1 MPQTER
7 SMWKDM
13 MELRA
18 QERREDR
25 EDEMS
30 ERMAKS
36 QAIIDFARFTKEVE
50 KSAIL
55 SEAFETGDFTK
66 IDKMIDMF
74 EKISKKLSINSFA
87 QLCQTVESTKV
98 LSEALENGDYTV
110 IDKII
115 DTAPRTRRDDSY
127 EDRS

>member
-1 MPQTER
+1 MPDTER
-7 SMWKDM
+7 SMWKDF

-18 QERREDR
+18 QERKEDR

-36 QAIIDFARFTKEVE
+36 QSTLDFVRFTKEVE

-55 SEAFETGDFTK
+55 SEALESGDFTK
-66 IDKMIDMF
+66 VDKIIDMYK
-74 EKISKKLSINSFA
+74 KISKKMSINSFA

-98 LSEALENGDYTV
+98 LSEALESGDYTV
-110 IDKII
+110 IDKIT
-115 DTAPRTRRDDSY
+115 DTAPRTRGEDPY
-127 EDRS
+127 EGKS